1 MKRIIFLLMFYFLSA
16 SCASLSTQAEKV
28 LVTSNP
34 ERIEG
39 CGFMGSIESSS
50 ILVSLTANGVAY
62 NHARNELINEA
73 RQLGA
78 NVVLTSTDSNT
89 MGAAYE
95 CKSATY

>member
-1 MKRIIFLLMFYFLSA
+1 MKRIIVLLMFYILLT
-16 SCASLSTQAEKV
+16 SCVSLSTQGEKV

-39 CGFMGSIESSS
+39 CKFIDQIASSS
-50 ILVSLTANGVAY
+50 ILIGLKANGVAY
-62 NHARNELINEA
+62 NHARNELKNEA

-89 MGAAYE
+89 VGEAYE
-95 CKSATY
+95 CKGAPF